1 MALVLLAAAVS
12 LHARE
17 GGFSGGNE
25 RRVVREGDSLYLFF
39 FFLSCF
45 LTVLPHLFVSLLVC
59 LFNLTIYLFCLLISF
74 VYLVS
79 SYSFIYLS
87 VYPSC
92 LSIYLVYSFD

>member
-1 MALVLLAAAVS
+1 MHGKAAFQGAMRGGLLG
-12 LHARE
+12 RE
-17 GGFSGGNE
+17 T
-25 RRVVREGDSLYLFF
+25 RCIF

>member
-25 RRVVREGDSLYLFF
+25 RRVVREGDSLYLF